1 MIVPNDVD
9 SVNTFNAM
17 MTSIGDEQTTQNNKP
32 QDYIIEVEG
41 LHTQF
46 GENVVHQDLNLYVN
60 SGEVLALVGGSGS
73 GKTTLLRQM
82 LGLETPKHGTVK
94 VFGCSR
100 SDCDYNLLKSIRN
113 RSGVLFQNGALFS
126 ALSVYD
132 NVALPLRELHTLNE
146 SMIRDLVMLKLAMV
160 AIDAKHA
167 NKMPADLSG
176 GMVKRVALARA
187 LALDP
192 ELLFLDEPT
201 AGLDPELS
209 ESFVELILTLR
220 ADMKFTII
228 MVTHDLD
235 TLSALSDRIA
245 VLADQ
250 HVVAIGSLNEIC
262 NHQHPFIQSFF
273 KATRRQAKTV
283 NNH

>member
-1 MIVPNDVD
+1 M
-9 SVNTFNAM
+9 NTFNTTMA
-17 MTSIGDEQTTQNNKP
+17 SVGDEQMTPVKKIR
-32 QDYIIEVEG
+32 DCIIEVRG

-46 GENVVHQDLNLYVN
+46 GDNTVHQNLNLCVHY
-60 SGEVLALVGGSGS
+60 GEVLTLVGSSGS

-94 VFGCSR
+94 VFGRSR
-100 SDCDYNLLKSIRN
+100 FDCDYNFLKSIHN

-146 SMIRDLVMLKLAMV
+146 SMIRDLVMFKLAMV
-160 AIDAKHA
+160 AIDAEHA

-220 ADMKFTII
+220 IEMKLTVI
-228 MVTHDLD
+228 MVTHDLN
-235 TLSALSDRIA
+235 TLAALSDRIA

-250 HVVAIGSLNEIC
+250 HVVAIGSLKEIC
-262 NHQHPFIQSFF
+262 HHHHPFIQSFF
-273 KATRRQAKTV
+273 KAVINQAKAD
-283 NNH
+283 NNS

>member
-1 MIVPNDVD
+1 
-9 SVNTFNAM
+9 
-17 MTSIGDEQTTQNNKP
+17 MTSSDDILTTQGNKIESG
-32 QDYIIEVEG
+32 IIEVEG

-46 GENVVHQDLNLYVN
+46 GENIVHLDLNLCVY

-73 GKTTLLRQM
+73 GKTTLLRQI
-82 LGLETPKHGTVK
+82 LGLETPKHGIIK

-100 SDCDYNLLKSIRN
+100 FDCDYHLLNNIRN

-132 NVALPLRELHTLNE
+132 NVALPLRELHFLNE
-146 SMIRDLVMLKLAMV
+146 SKIRDLVILKLAMV

-167 NKMPADLSG
+167 HKMPADLSG

-209 ESFVELILTLR
+209 ESFVELILNLR
-220 ADMKFTII
+220 TEMKFTVI
-228 MVTHDLD
+228 MVTHDLN
-235 TLSALSDRIA
+235 TLTALSDRVA

-250 HVVAIGSLNEIC
+250 HVVAIGGLKEIC
-262 NHQHPFIQSFF
+262 NHPHPFVQRFF
-273 KATRRQAKTV
+273 KAVHNPSQ
-283 NNH
+283 

>member
-1 MIVPNDVD
+1 MKP
-9 SVNTFNAM
+9 FNATM
-17 MTSIGDEQTTQNNKP
+17 ISIGDEQVTQNNEIR
-32 QDYIIEVEG
+32 DCIIEVEG

-46 GENVVHQDLNLYVN
+46 GEHIVHQDLNLCVHN
-60 SGEVLALVGGSGS
+60 GEVLTLVGGSGS

-94 VFGCSR
+94 IFGCSR
-100 SDCDYNLLKSIRN
+100 FDCDYNFLKSIHN

-132 NVALPLRELHTLNE
+132 NVALPLRELHSLNE
-146 SMIRDLVMLKLAMV
+146 TLIRDLVMFKLAMV
-160 AIDAKHA
+160 AIDAEHA

-220 ADMKFTII
+220 VEMKLTVI
-228 MVTHDLD
+228 MVTHDLN
-235 TLSALSDRIA
+235 TLIALSDRIA

-262 NHQHPFIQSFF
+262 NHQHPFVQSFF
-273 KATRRQAKTV
+273 KALLNQTKTD